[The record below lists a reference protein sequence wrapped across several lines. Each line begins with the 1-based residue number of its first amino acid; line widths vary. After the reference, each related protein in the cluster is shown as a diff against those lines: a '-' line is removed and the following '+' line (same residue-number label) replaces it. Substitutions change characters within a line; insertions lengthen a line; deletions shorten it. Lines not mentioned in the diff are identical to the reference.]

1 MTAKNC
7 SNLMLYLVND
17 ILDYSQIE
25 SKKLM
30 LNIDST
36 PIKNI
41 LQECINILKFRAD
54 TKNIQLYYEISQD
67 FPEMIKTD

>member
-1 MTAKNC
+1 
-7 SNLMLYLVND
+7 MLYLVND